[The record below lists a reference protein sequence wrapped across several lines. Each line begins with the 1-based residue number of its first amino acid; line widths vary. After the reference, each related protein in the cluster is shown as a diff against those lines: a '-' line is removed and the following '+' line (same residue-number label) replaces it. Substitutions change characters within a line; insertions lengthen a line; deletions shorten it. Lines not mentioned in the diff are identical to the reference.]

1 MVSDRAT
8 ATANFRDEYYAL
20 VPAVADHYDG
30 PPLVTS
36 GLIDPGLCLW
46 GTHPVRFAH
55 QLFAAPRVD
64 VALLT
69 GRFNEWAHKMLR
81 PKVLVAAQ
89 TRTIEAVADEKG
101 EWLPGVPVTTVI
113 PSEVDDL
120 LPLTAVINSPIAALI
135 AWHER
140 AGTGLSPTSLRLS
153 PTSILELPWPQ
164 HRFNVEVVSQ
174 LAHGEQH
181 AFGIEMCAAFGVTG
195 DEAEMITAWWRT
207 AGQPRRKRA
216 SPIGK
221 NPSSVD

>member
-20 VPAVADHYDG
+20 VPAVADHHDG

-36 GLIDPGLCLW
+36 GLIDPGNCLW
-46 GTHPVRFAH
+46 GTHPVHFAH

-113 PSEVDDL
+113 AVDDL

-135 AWHER
+135 AWHEQAEYWAFTNLAAPLLPSR
-140 AGTGLSPTSLRLS
+140 FLNCLGRLPVQTRGRVATSTRR
-153 PTSILELPWPQ
+153 TTRIR
-164 HRFNVEVVSQ
+164 HRNVCSVRS
-174 LAHGEQH
+174 H
-181 AFGIEMCAAFGVTG
+181 
-195 DEAEMITAWWRT
+195 
-207 AGQPRRKRA
+207 RR
-216 SPIGK
+216 
-221 NPSSVD
+221 

>member
-1 MVSDRAT
+1 MSAAKHLSWEVTPWTSAITTALGIPPIPTLDTSGVVSDRAT

-120 LPLTAVINSPIAALI
+120 LPLTAVINSPIA
-135 AWHER
+135 R
-140 AGTGLSPTSLRLS
+140 SSPGTNGPVLGS
-153 PTSILELPWPQ
+153 
-164 HRFNVEVVSQ
+164 H
-174 LAHGEQH
+174 
-181 AFGIEMCAAFGVTG
+181 
-195 DEAEMITAWWRT
+195 
-207 AGQPRRKRA
+207 QPRCAFLPRRFL
-216 SPIGK
+216 SCLGRNIG
-221 NPSSVD
+221 ST

>member
-1 MVSDRAT
+1 
-8 ATANFRDEYYAL
+8 
-20 VPAVADHYDG
+20 
-30 PPLVTS
+30 
-36 GLIDPGLCLW
+36 
-46 GTHPVRFAH
+46 
-55 QLFAAPRVD
+55 
-64 VALLT
+64 
-69 GRFNEWAHKMLR
+69 MLR

-113 PSEVDDL
+113 PSELDEL

-153 PTSILELPWPQ
+153 PSSILELPWPQ
-164 HRFNVEVVSQ
+164 HRFNAEVVSQ
-174 LAHGEQH
+174 LARGEQH

-195 DEAEMITAWWRT
+195 DEAETITTWWRT
-207 AGQPRRKRA
+207 AGRPRRKRA